1 MKFLTAHNKLRD
13 HLSVWSGSDDLLVA
27 SFYSWN
33 AGTSLQKSHNG
44 LIRTLLAQC
53 LRQRPT
59 LIPKVCP
66 KRWDTLGM
74 LGVLGVGATHDFPA
88 WQWDELAR
96 SLDTLGSGAAGDG
109 YRLALFI
116 DGLEEFE
123 GDHGELVK
131 VIKRLNNLPGVKIC
145 VSSRP
150 WSVFND
156 AFERS
161 PSLKVQDMTWNDI
174 ICYIDGHFAGLPAFV
189 ELQSG
194 DPDETARLKHG
205 IAEKADGVFLWVS
218 VVVRTL
224 AERLTDGDRL
234 GHLHAIVDQLPGDIE
249 ALFEAIKRKI
259 NSRHTKQSSQYF
271 LLLLEAQRQ
280 NVMMPPSAVT
290 FFLAE
295 EDDASL
301 VNRDFCNTSENKRSW
316 MISTMR
322 RRLNSRTM
330 GLVETL
336 KNGSVTFLHRTVL
349 EWVTRPESL
358 TAIKR
363 DASTAFNP
371 EPRTVQGTND
381 GDISGPRNNLSAWML
396 AAGPCI
402 LVTRKFDQPQA
413 RR

>member
-1 MKFLTAHNKLRD
+1 
-13 HLSVWSGSDDLLVA
+13 
-27 SFYSWN
+27 
-33 AGTSLQKSHNG
+33 
-44 LIRTLLAQC
+44 
-53 LRQRPT
+53 
-59 LIPKVCP
+59 
-66 KRWDTLGM
+66 
-74 LGVLGVGATHDFPA
+74 
-88 WQWDELAR
+88 
-96 SLDTLGSGAAGDG
+96 
-109 YRLALFI
+109 LFI

-371 EPRTVQGTND
+371 NLELFKARTTETSAAPVTTSAHGCWLLVHVSLLHASLTSHRPEDKERLVQTFERLQSYMNPLNPYLVEPHIPGGRFRHCAFSYGQG
-381 GDISGPRNNLSAWML
+381 GQGRFP
-396 AAGPCI
+396 
-402 LVTRKFDQPQA
+402 
-413 RR
+413 